1 MDQRGLV
8 ERAQRGD
15 HDAFAALAGASIA
28 RLDAAARLIVRDD
41 DLARD
46 AVQDALIR
54 AWRDLPGL
62 RDPAAFDGWLRRLT
76 INACLD
82 QLRRRK
88 RRPMEVE
95 ITNTYAP
102 AVADF
107 SRGVIDRDQLDRA
120 LLDLEPDRRALVV
133 LHCFLGAP
141 LPEVAGALGI
151 PVGTAK
157 SRLNRALGTLRARL
171 AIDDLDVVPGDLLA
185 SPEGR
190 HAS

>member
-15 HDAFAALAGASIA
+15 HDAFAALAGASVA

-46 AVQDALIR
+46 AVQEALIR

-76 INACLD
+76 VNACLD

-88 RRPMEVE
+88 HRPIEVG
-95 ITNTYAP
+95 ITDAFAP

-107 SRGVIDRDQLDRA
+107 SRGVIDRDVLDRA

-141 LPEVAGALGI
+141 LHEVANALGI

-157 SRLNRALGTLRARL
+157 SRLNRTLGILRARL
-171 AIDDLDVVPGDLLA
+171 TIDDLDVVSGDLLP